1 MSIRVSPPIHP
12 GEILREEF
20 LAPLNLKPYTL
31 AKKLRTSRAH
41 MERLVCEEAPVTVD
55 TALRLGKFFGTT
67 PDFWL
72 YLQSAYDLDRRRER
86 GSRRLV
92 ERNSSTARR
101 CVAATIADAGKLVR
115 RHHRPTPSFDKL
127 GMRSSE

>member
-1 MSIRVSPPIHP
+1 MSFRVSPPIHP

-31 AKKLRTSRAH
+31 AKKLRTSRAR
-41 MERLVCEEAPVTVD
+41 MERLVREEAPVTVD

-72 YLQSAYDLDRRRER
+72 NLQSAYDL
-86 GSRRLV
+86 
-92 ERNSSTARR
+92 
-101 CVAATIADAGKLVR
+101 TIAESAAAEGWL
-115 RHHRPTPSFDKL
+115 
-127 GMRSSE
+127 SEIPVLHAAA